1 MGLYLYI
8 FDGEEEINGVE
19 AGSYNDY
26 GVLLDYVAL
35 ELERGKAG
43 ARFPTFVLKSDS
55 DGEWSVADCKKLQV
69 ELDEIAVALRVRRA
83 VAFTSDWQRDVA
95 KSIGLKP
102 QNALESFIDVDGEFL
117 LERLQ
122 SLVKDAL
129 ARQLPILFQ

>member
-1 MGLYLYI
+1 M
-8 FDGEEEINGVE
+8 
-19 AGSYNDY
+19 
-26 GVLLDYVAL
+26 
-35 ELERGKAG
+35 
-43 ARFPTFVLKSDS
+43 KSDS